1 METDREC
8 EKEKSKKKNTEK
20 EKKKAKEISNINK
33 IWTVIQKAVMSVKR
47 TAEDTANPKIVL
59 EILNNKTKLK
69 LFLLASVF
77 IRTAFL

>member
-1 METDREC
+1 MEKDREC
-8 EKEKSKKKNTEK
+8 ENEKSKKKNTEK